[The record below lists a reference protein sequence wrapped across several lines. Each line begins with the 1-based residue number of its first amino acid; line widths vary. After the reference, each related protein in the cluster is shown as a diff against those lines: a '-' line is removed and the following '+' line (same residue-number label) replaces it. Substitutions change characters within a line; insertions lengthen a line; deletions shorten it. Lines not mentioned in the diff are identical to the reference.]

1 MGDKMT
7 NNLNQK
13 QAITSV
19 NNGTT
24 DVRSLEGQS
33 RHELIQLARDLSKGC
48 YEKESKQRKQI
59 LQMIADKL
67 AEKPGSPP

>member
-1 MGDKMT
+1 MGDEMT
-7 NNLNQK
+7 KNLNQK
-13 QAITSV
+13 QALTAV
-19 NNGTT
+19 NNGNKV
-24 DVRSLEGQS
+24 VRSLEDQS
-33 RHELIQLARDLSKGC
+33 RYELIQLARDLSKGC

>member
-1 MGDKMT
+1 MI

-13 QAITSV
+13 QAVFPV
-19 NNGTT
+19 NNGKT
-24 DVRSLEGQS
+24 DMRSLEGQS
-33 RHELIQLARDLSKGC
+33 RHELRKLARDLSKGC